1 MIRWLRGEWL
11 TERRFNGWSRQKAA
25 HEFDIYS
32 EPASSKPQHPD
43 LTELLPY
50 LRERVVFTLPSEFK
64 YREQVLD
71 YVNQRMIAL
80 GLVAVHD
87 TEAVVALDEA
97 IVNAIKHGNKCDPC
111 KAIHVVAEF
120 TEDGARFIVSDEG
133 NGFKPDQL
141 PDPTT
146 QCRLLEPN
154 GRGVFLINRLMDEVS
169 YNQTG
174 NQVEMFRRARRDEI
188 KMDRAESSASID

>member
-11 TERRFNGWSRQKAA
+11 AERRFNGWSRPKTAG
-25 HEFDIYS
+25 EFDRHS
-32 EPASSKPQHPD
+32 ELSSGKPDHPN

-50 LRERVVFTLPSEFK
+50 LRERVVFNLPSELK

-80 GLVAVHD
+80 GLVAAHD
-87 TEAVVALDEA
+87 TDAVVALDEA

-133 NGFKPDQL
+133 SGFRPDQL

-146 QCRLLEPN
+146 PCRLLEPN
-154 GRGVFLINRLMDEVS
+154 GRGVFLINRLMDEVC

-174 NQVEMFRRARRDEI
+174 NQVEMFRRARREENTTDSSGPV
-188 KMDRAESSASID
+188 DR